1 DLSARGIA
9 TVVWATGYRRPYPWL
24 RVPVLDRHGEIA
36 QQRGVTP
43 VEGVYV
49 LGQRFQHRRDSNFI
63 DGVRHDASYVARSI
77 TLRPPPPPPPPR
89 RPPAA
94 PLRPPGP
101 PPPLPPLPP
110 PRRRDGGPPPRRC
123 RAPPAAPPSRSRRPR
138 RRPEPRRHRHPFD
151 PRPPATGRGP

>member
-1 DLSARGIA
+1 RVRFAADLAATTAAADDRLERLLGQIDEYSTTHGLDSEMLPVVRPGRLRLTEPVAEFDLSARGIA

-77 TLRPPPPPPPPR
+77 TLRHAGR
-89 RPPAA
+89 QAA
-94 PLRPPGP
+94 
-101 PPPLPPLPP
+101 
-110 PRRRDGGPPPRRC
+110 
-123 RAPPAAPPSRSRRPR
+123 AS
-138 RRPEPRRHRHPFD
+138 
-151 PRPPATGRGP
+151 